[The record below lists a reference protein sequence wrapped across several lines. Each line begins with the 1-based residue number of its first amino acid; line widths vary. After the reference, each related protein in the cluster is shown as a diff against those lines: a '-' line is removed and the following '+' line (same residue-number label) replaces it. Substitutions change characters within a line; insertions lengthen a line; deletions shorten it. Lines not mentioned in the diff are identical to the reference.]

1 MKFNDKYNRYVST
14 DGLVYKVMNGVLVQC
29 KIYNLNGYELC
40 SVHGGKQFVHRI
52 VYETFVGEIPKGY
65 DIDHINSVRNDNR
78 VCNLQQLIHREN
90 ILKRK
95 NTGSF
100 VLLFEEH
107 YHMTSRDD
115 HKLYLRELMY
125 YKRHNNTCRWQIQ

>member
-1 MKFNDKYNRYVST
+1 MKFNDKYKRYVST
-14 DGLVYKVMNGVLVQC
+14 DGLVYKVINGVLVQC

-78 VCNLQQLIHREN
+78 VCNLQQLTHREN
-90 ILKRK
+90 ILKCK
-95 NTGSF
+95 NTGF